1 MAITIH
7 YSIHISL
14 KVMDVLPWFWCQY
27 SFLRVKD
34 SSYVIFETIEPSQLT
49 FWRPFWKTMPQQYFM
64 LYISLKVMDV
74 LSWFWCQGVGFQGQG
89 VQWCDFL
96 EDITILVAILENLT
110 ATIVYIS
117 QKGMSV
123 LSWLSCQSVCKFYAV
138 GSGGSKGGGGRPQH
152 APPIFFR

>member
-138 GSGGSKGGGGRPQH
+138 GSGGSKGGGQTP
-152 APPIFFR
+152 ACSPYFFR